1 MIVRAVATRAAIAL
15 GISACAAVTFPAR
28 ADDAPPVNRFSVGL
42 AGGPMIGFQASA
54 DGSPI
59 AEPAGQTTNAIVAL
73 GADRSVASWLAL
85 GVEARGGS
93 WDSAWSAAAGYDSQH
108 DRILFD
114 LDAVLRLRSPPV
126 SLFPRRVVFSLSP
139 SVGFTWPDAPAR
151 HTRAVSE
158 TWRALGG
165 GGNAGIELTGETWF
179 AYQPSRWKMGLAAG
193 FGYMR
198 HWFSLDGELAPL
210 SDPGATVSA
219 RYRYVADQLMF
230 KLAFLTGV

>member
-1 MIVRAVATRAAIAL
+1 
-15 GISACAAVTFPAR
+15 
-28 ADDAPPVNRFSVGL
+28 
-42 AGGPMIGFQASA
+42 MIGFDASA

-59 AEPAGQTTNAIVAL
+59 AEPAGRTTNAIVAL
-73 GADRSVASWLAL
+73 GADRSVARWLAL

-93 WDSAWSAAAGYDSQH
+93 WNSAWSAAAGYDSQH

-114 LDAVLRLRSPPV
+114 LDAVMRLRSPPV
-126 SLFPRRVVFSLSP
+126 SLFPRRVVFSLAP

-158 TWRALGG
+158 SWRPLGV

-179 AYQPSRWKMGLAAG
+179 AHLPSRWKMGLAAG

-198 HWFSLDGELAPL
+198 HWFSLDGQFTPV

-219 RYRYVADQLMF
+219 RYRYVADQLMI
-230 KLAFLTGV
+230 KLAFLAGF